1 MPVWPI
7 LGDVFNDLSPPSSP
21 DSNSERHPNSL
32 LTVPDI
38 DRNGCLATWNPIN
51 VSSIATPFILPTPQR
66 SLVFVFPGSAFN
78 CLLGCL
84 TTLELWTSY
93 TIQFGDFQTLC
104 SQVPSY
110 TWSNLFCR
118 QLQTNDARVL
128 TGLSQF
134 AASAWRFD
142 SLHWEAQSSSG
153 PTDVLRLL
161 TLPFQSTTS
170 GSSLI
175 QGSAALVWLTAIE
188 AGLVAR
194 LSDGLPNNA
203 QKKSLAHNF
212 IKWDSLTAQAA
223 QNMDVLSNLDNI
235 KILSNVLKT
244 NVSACAS
251 IGSFYLPQV
260 GRVMLGLYKAVS
272 GIISETVAREANPQ
286 SLGTIATKTP
296 KIRRLRTVKKEILK
310 LMERYIKK
318 AEDLDIQIYIYM

>member
-7 LGDVFNDLSPPSSP
+7 LGDVFSKSPSSPSSSSKPVMLSAISMQQLCISSNDLSPPSSP

-51 VSSIATPFILPTPQR
+51 SPDTATQSRFR
-66 SLVFVFPGSAFN
+66 FP
-78 CLLGCL
+78 
-84 TTLELWTSY
+84 
-93 TIQFGDFQTLC
+93 
-104 SQVPSY
+104 
-110 TWSNLFCR
+110 
-118 QLQTNDARVL
+118 
-128 TGLSQF
+128 
-134 AASAWRFD
+134 RF
-142 SLHWEAQSSSG
+142 W

-203 QKKSLAHNF
+203 
-212 IKWDSLTAQAA
+212 WDSLTAQAA

-272 GIISETVAREANPQ
+272 GIISETVARE
-286 SLGTIATKTP
+286 GTIATKTP